1 MYTSAAQER
10 LQYTALA
17 KQVLPSR
24 DTSYPGA
31 LATGQAVSVAHSQ
44 TQVKTY
50 PEFAAGLLAQYYDKV
65 LNMK

>member
-17 KQVLPSR
+17 KQVLPGR

-31 LATGQAVSVAHSQ
+31 LVSGQAVSDAHSQ
-44 TQVKTY
+44 AQVKTY
-50 PEFAAGLLAQYYDKV
+50 PEFAAGLHAQYYDKV
-65 LNMK
+65 LSMK